1 MVKEM
6 DLNIHA
12 RFIPPVKPTTFKG
25 YVKQLIEVI
34 FGGRKVVQLVGKV
47 GVDEVFAKNMSRGKV
62 VKTEKEYEKMMKD
75 RKYIPIPL
83 KEIINRPNAEL
94 PKINEIVFVKVDSL
108 AKLGLS
114 KYKIK
119 EIQTIQHG
127 AKIEKSKGMKVVHT
141 IKRGIEAPLS
151 KIVFFE
157 QIKHSLVKKWSQPVN
172 AETLKEADALVKE
185 KPQIRLTAD
194 RQKALLKART
204 EGSNTFLEDP
214 QKLQG
219 WLNAEEF
226 IRNKA
231 EKNESLT
238 LQDICKINQLMTGEE
253 GKIRDHPV
261 YVGGWGGASYVS
273 ENDVGPMMDALIKN
287 INRGVEKGVNPIVL
301 AAKSYQKMVSI
312 HPFTDGNGRTCRLVM
327 DYILLR
333 AGLPPAALGPNVN
346 VALFGDQS
354 CEHPPP
360 PKDPTIA
367 VDLVIAGVKASYHI
381 IEQRNNG

>member
-1 MVKEM
+1 M

-12 RFIPPVKPTTFKG
+12 RFIPPTEPTTFKG
-25 YVKQLIEVI
+25 YVKKILEGLI
-34 FGGRKVVQLVGKV
+34 GGRKVVQLVGKI
-47 GVDEVFAKNMSRGKV
+47 GVDEVFAKNMSTGKI

-75 RKYIPIPL
+75 RRYIPIPL

-94 PKINEIVFVKVDSL
+94 PNLKEIVFVKVDSL

-127 AKIEKSKGMKVVHT
+127 SKIEKSRGMKVVHS
-141 IKRGIEAPLS
+141 IKRGIEIPLS
-151 KIVFFE
+151 KILFFD
-157 QIKHSLVKKWSQPVN
+157 QIKNSLVKKWSQPVN
-172 AETLKEADALVKE
+172 SETLKQADALLKE
-185 KPQIRLTAD
+185 RPPIQLTAEQQD
-194 RQKALLKART
+194 ALLRART
-204 EGSNTFLEDP
+204 EGSNTFQEDP

-231 EKNESLT
+231 EKNENLT
-238 LQDICKINQLMTGEE
+238 LYDICKINQLMTGED

-273 ENDVGPMMDALIKN
+273 ENDVGPMMDELIKK
-287 INRGVEKGVNPIVL
+287 INKGVEKGKNPIVL

-327 DYILLR
+327 DYVLLK

-354 CEHPPP
+354 CLHPPP
-360 PKDPTIA
+360 PKNPTIA
-367 VDLVIAGVKASYHI
+367 VDVVIAGIHASYAI
-381 IEQRNNG
+381 INDLEKKGINA